1 MLVKTI
7 KSFNQFTR
15 HALSE
20 KVGGYVNKNKSLE
33 EEIIRLK
40 RKNDLQKIYRFD
52 LGENIDGFSPM
63 INEFLENLYKNKI
76 LFSKLQEYPD
86 ITHLSLRKRLSAIFN
101 VPRQH
106 IVISAGLDSILDLI
120 TRVFFEYRDI
130 YLMPVPDFFLFESYS
145 ERMGATPV
153 FLQLAE
159 EDNFLW
165 TEKTVQKFKDLII
178 KFRPKIIWISN
189 PNNPTGQVIS
199 ENILLE
205 IIDLANSY
213 NIYVVVDEAY
223 HEFIGAPNDS
233 AAKFTH
239 KYNNLMVLR
248 TFSKAL
254 GLAGIRLGYLMC
266 SDPDIIEALL
276 LHRHHF
282 PLTQLSLNIARIA
295 TKDAGFIY
303 TTQQKTIKRR
313 DILFNNLDSLQT
325 FKYIPSL
332 TNIFM
337 LKNKLLT
344 ATELDKKFKQFGIIT
359 SHLDITGITQDD
371 YLRIT
376 IRNEED
382 NFYLFNACKKI
393 NGELPTLS

>member
-1 MLVKTI
+1 
-7 KSFNQFTR
+7 
-15 HALSE
+15 
-20 KVGGYVNKNKSLE
+20 
-33 EEIIRLK
+33 
-40 RKNDLQKIYRFD
+40 
-52 LGENIDGFSPM
+52 
-63 INEFLENLYKNKI
+63 
-76 LFSKLQEYPD
+76 
-86 ITHLSLRKRLSAIFN
+86 
-101 VPRQH
+101 
-106 IVISAGLDSILDLI
+106 
-120 TRVFFEYRDI
+120 
-130 YLMPVPDFFLFESYS
+130 
-145 ERMGATPV
+145 MGATPV